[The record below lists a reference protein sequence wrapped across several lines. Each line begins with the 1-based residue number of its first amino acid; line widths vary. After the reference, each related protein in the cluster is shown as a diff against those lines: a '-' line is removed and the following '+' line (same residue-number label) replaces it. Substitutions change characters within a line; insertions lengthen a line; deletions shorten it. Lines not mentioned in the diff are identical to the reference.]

1 MLQHFPSGTS
11 GRNIVHTAQN
21 IKQDKFQAYD
31 WGIRFFCH
39 LFFLKALKHFLEET
53 WTNITVQC
61 HPRLILAG
69 KYIN

>member
-31 WGIRFFCH
+31 WGIRFSASSSSFTSQFYTSK
-39 LFFLKALKHFLEET
+39 LAEKG
-53 WTNITVQC
+53 
-61 HPRLILAG
+61 ILTIM
-69 KYIN
+69 KNFKLDD

>member
-31 WGIRFFCH
+31 WGIRFSASISDFS
-39 LFFLKALKHFLEET
+39 HFSIKID
-53 WTNITVQC
+53 NC
-61 HPRLILAG
+61 
-69 KYIN
+69 N